1 MTFLI
6 VLHVLVCLFMVFV
19 ILLQPGK
26 SDGGIG
32 FGSSSQSV
40 FGSKGAGNFL
50 TKTTS
55 VCAVLFLVTSF
66 FLTRYRT
73 MEFSSSVIKDT
84 PAAAATPTPL
94 SEKPVA
100 PLVPATT
107 PEAEKPLGNEK
118 LNPTPAPAKK

>member
-6 VLHVLVCLFMVFV
+6 ALHILVCFFMVFV

-32 FGSSSQSV
+32 FGSSSQSI

-66 FLTRYRT
+66 FLTRHR
-73 MEFSSSVIKDT
+73 MNEHGRSVISSEPGAES
-84 PAAAATPTPL
+84 PA
-94 SEKPVA
+94 
-100 PLVPATT
+100 T
-107 PEAEKPLGNEK
+107 PEAKPA
-118 LNPTPAPAKK
+118 TAPALPAEADKKADDAQSKK